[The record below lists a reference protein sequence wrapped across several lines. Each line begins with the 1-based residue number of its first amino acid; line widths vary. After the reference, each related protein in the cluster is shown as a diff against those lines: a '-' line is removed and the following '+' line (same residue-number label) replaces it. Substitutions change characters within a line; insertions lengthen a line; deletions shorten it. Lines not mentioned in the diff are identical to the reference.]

1 MNIHFTPKRKKKNR
15 AKWIQEFSLPS
26 SSQALHSHYWDCQD
40 CTAALLCP
48 SAEHRQAQLLSSTLI
63 QATAVLIKALQG
75 QAKDTIHTNLGLT
88 ASQALRSSLP
98 LNSHFEI
105 RYLLSFKPHPQ
116 QYAFTSS
123 HSHPSH
129 LSGKPCKSVTVLSS
143 CRMATRRAGAT
154 GESQL
159 WIKWDSDQRC
169 GKLSY
174 LLYR

>member
-1 MNIHFTPKRKKKNR
+1 MNTRIFIAFQFSGTAFTLLR
-15 AKWIQEFSLPS
+15 LLGLHS
-26 SSQALHSHYWDCQD
+26 SSPLSLCRAQAGTAFEQDSHTGHSSPYQS
-40 CTAALLCP
+40 TARP
-48 SAEHRQAQLLSSTLI
+48 SQGHNSHR
-63 QATAVLIKALQG
+63 
-75 QAKDTIHTNLGLT
+75 NLGLT

-129 LSGKPCKSVTVLSS
+129 SSGKPCKSVTVLSS